1 MTTDIV
7 HSGDDERESKVLE
20 LYNQG
25 KSTREIAELLRI
37 SLQDISPIIKKEREK
52 QQKGQLFTMS
62 VMVGVSGNSDAR
74 TRPQQ
79 LELQS
84 EQQKK
89 DYQQQYQKELPI
101 NSATAALELSPK
113 EKAAIAYRLYDEDKT
128 AIQVVTRLYLP
139 ENEATR
145 YYREFWRLER
155 EIINYSRFTQ
165 KYSIHF
171 QAF

>member
-1 MTTDIV
+1 M
-7 HSGDDERESKVLE
+7 
-20 LYNQG
+20 
-25 KSTREIAELLRI
+25 

-62 VMVGVSGNSDAR
+62 VMVDVSGNGDAR

-79 LELQS
+79 IELQS
-84 EQQKK
+84 EQQK

-145 YYREFWRLER
+145 YYREFRRLER
-155 EIINYSRFTQ
+155 DYQLLQIYPEIV
-165 KYSIHF
+165 
-171 QAF
+171 